1 MSDSEIKILRD
12 ALAKSFAE
20 NDSLRKIVSQLAGDV
35 KKLQAREAEKDL
47 TMAEL
52 KRRVAF
58 YENPHSP
65 PSANSIPT
73 RRKKADRAKGG
84 SSSSSS
90 PPPNKGGASAGHV
103 GASHKRRPDHTTVHR
118 PKKCAKCG
126 SKGITVTKTT
136 TKMTV
141 DIPEIP
147 RTASTNNVIQHC
159 TCRCGH
165 VTTPQVGI
173 DGTSI
178 GKNLM
183 TITMSMYKQGCSLN
197 SIREAASLYDT
208 SICKK
213 TIQNA
218 LFALGGALE
227 PEVES
232 WKENIGR
239 SKYLKLDETSYTI
252 YDKLGYVWVCIGDD
266 AVLIHVDRSRA
277 AAVLDLHFPHWDIP
291 VTVDGYAAYNRFRTI
306 QRCRSHILCD
316 AEFEQ
321 DDGDDGDEPKTMLY
335 EKLRLLYHDAKQVA
349 LRPDAHTHYDSF
361 VISCTAIADSYKGCP
376 DCKFGDKLEKA
387 TPNLFTFLKH
397 PGMDPTN
404 NESERMLRRVVIS
417 RKIRQRLVTEAG
429 MKVFG
434 ILVSCLLTW
443 QKRGTSIQEEILR
456 LY

>member
-1 MSDSEIKILRD
+1 MLIQ
-12 ALAKSFAE
+12 F
-20 NDSLRKIVSQLAGDV
+20 
-35 KKLQAREAEKDL
+35 
-47 TMAEL
+47 TT
-52 KRRVAF
+52 F

-90 PPPNKGGASAGHV
+90 SPPNKGGAKAGHV
-103 GASHKRRPDHTTVHR
+103 GASHKRRPCHTTVHR

-147 RTASTNNVIQHC
+147 RTVSTNNVIQHC
-159 TCRCGH
+159 TCRCGR
-165 VTTPQVGI
+165 VTTPRVGI

-183 TITMSMYKQGCSLN
+183 TIIMSMYKQGCSLN

-227 PEVES
+227 SEVES

-252 YDKLGYVWVCIGDD
+252 DFM
-266 AVLIHVDRSRA
+266 H
-277 AAVLDLHFPHWDIP
+277 
-291 VTVDGYAAYNRFRTI
+291 N
-306 QRCRSHILCD
+306 
-316 AEFEQ
+316 
-321 DDGDDGDEPKTMLY
+321 
-335 EKLRLLYHDAKQVA
+335 
-349 LRPDAHTHYDSF
+349 
-361 VISCTAIADSYKGCP
+361 
-376 DCKFGDKLEKA
+376 
-387 TPNLFTFLKH
+387 
-397 PGMDPTN
+397 
-404 NESERMLRRVVIS
+404 
-417 RKIRQRLVTEAG
+417 
-429 MKVFG
+429 
-434 ILVSCLLTW
+434 
-443 QKRGTSIQEEILR
+443 
-456 LY
+456 